1 MPRYTIMNYT
11 RMENIYQSVI
21 SFDSDAETIEEAIE
35 DFDSWY
41 IIREDHYDHCNTID
55 NPKILDQFNL
65 DTQTSSAIDFKGW
78 ATKKEDMQFAL
89 DELKTEQERKTLPRK
104 KK

>member
-35 DFDSWY
+35 DFDS
-41 IIREDHYDHCNTID
+41 
-55 NPKILDQFNL
+55 
-65 DTQTSSAIDFKGW
+65 
-78 ATKKEDMQFAL
+78 
-89 DELKTEQERKTLPRK
+89 
-104 KK
+104 